1 MKKPIFLCNTS
12 RSFCSESWLRRWNE
26 PTCKHN
32 RPKPP
37 RAVLDYQGS
46 GNGHESKYGFESS
59 DEDGDGG
66 SGGGDKSGGSTM
78 DRIVEKL
85 KKFGYVDGIEEQSRT
100 KERVIEKGSVE
111 DIFYVEEGLLPNTRG
126 GFSPES
132 PFGIGSVGSDN
143 GVVRF
148 PWEKPMDN
156 EVEETRPQRRKSKT
170 YLAELTLPEPELR
183 RLLRLTF
190 QKKHKTRVGS
200 SGVTQ
205 AVVDR
210 IHEKWRTSEI
220 VRLKFEGQAAL
231 NMKRMHEILEV
242 CYLPLASYIFRK
254 SCFHYKTY
262 AT

>member
-1 MKKPIFLCNTS
+1 MKKPIFLCNS
-12 RSFCSESWLRRWNE
+12 ARSFCSESWLRRWNE

-242 CYLPLASYIFRK
+242 CYLPLDRK
-254 SCFHYKTY
+254 SVV
-262 AT
+262 